1 MKMENRKTPLI
12 SVVVPIYKVEKY
24 LVKCVDSIRNQTL
37 KDIEIILVDDGSP
50 DRCGQMC
57 DELAEEDDRITVV
70 HKENGGLSDARNA
83 GIDAAKAKL
92 VAFID
97 SDDYIDPDMME
108 FLYNNLVKAGA
119 DLSVCGLC
127 HHFGEVIQIS
137 EDKLNGYRVADTKEA
152 IRLEL
157 TEVPV
162 TAVNKLYKKSLFEH
176 VRFPKGKLYE
186 DAHTMTP
193 VILETSRVVY
203 DIQPKYHYIHRE
215 DSITTKNFRMQSLS
229 LIEANEN
236 NMKLIVARYP
246 ELREPAEFRYF
257 WSFFWILE
265 YILRSSSLD
274 EEAIRKKKE
283 ICKLLKKNTWKIVT
297 NSYFTK
303 TRKISALILF
313 FSSTLYE
320 KTAKMYMKHQYANPS
335 AKPE

>member
-1 MKMENRKTPLI
+1 MRNSTTPLI
-12 SVVVPIYKVEKY
+12 SVVVPIYKVEEY
-24 LVKCVDSIRNQTL
+24 LVKCVDSIRNQTIPN
-37 KDIEIILVDDGSP
+37 IEIVLVDDGSP
-50 DRCGQMC
+50 DRCGEMC
-57 DELAEEDDRITVV
+57 DELAMEDDRITVV
-70 HKENGGLSDARNA
+70 HKKNGGLSDARNA
-83 GIDAAKAKL
+83 GIDAAKADL

-97 SDDYIDPDMME
+97 SDDYIEPDMME
-108 FLYNNLVKAGA
+108 FLYNNLIKADA

-127 HHFGEVIQIS
+127 HHFGNVIQLA
-137 EDKLNGYRVADTKEA
+137 EDKLEGYYVADTKEA

-193 VILETSRVVY
+193 VILKTQRVVY

-236 NMKLIVARYP
+236 NMKQIISKFP
-246 ELREPAEFRYF
+246 ELWEPAEFRYF

-265 YILRSSSLD
+265 YMLRSTALD
-274 EEAIRKKKE
+274 EEAKQKKKE
-283 ICKLLKKNTWKIVT
+283 IYRLLRKNTWKIIK
-297 NSYFTK
+297 NQYFTR

-313 FSSTLYE
+313 FSSTMYE
-320 KTAKMYMKHQYANPS
+320 MTAKMYMRRQYANPS

>member
-1 MKMENRKTPLI
+1 MDNRKTPLI
-12 SVVVPIYKVEKY
+12 SVIVPVYKVEEY
-24 LVKCVDSIRNQTL
+24 LVKCVDSIRNQSM

-50 DRCGQMC
+50 DHCGLMC
-57 DELAEEDDRITVV
+57 DELAEEDNRITVV
-70 HKENGGLSDARNA
+70 HKDNGGLSDARNA
-83 GIDAAKAKL
+83 GIDVARADL

-108 FLYNNLVKAGA
+108 FLYNNLRKADA

-127 HHFGEVIQIS
+127 HHFGDVIQLS
-137 EDKLNGYRVADTKEA
+137 EDKLNGYHVADTEEA

-162 TAVNKLYKKSLFEH
+162 TAVNKLYKKSLFDH

-193 VILETSRVVY
+193 VILETRRVVY

-215 DSITTKNFRMQSLS
+215 NSITTKNFRMQSLS

-236 NMKLIVARYP
+236 NMRLILDRYP
-246 ELREPAEFRYF
+246 ELKKPAEFRYY

-265 YILRSSSLD
+265 YMLRSDSLN
-274 EEAIRKKKE
+274 EEAVRKKQE
-283 ICKLLKKNTWKIVT
+283 IYKLLRKNTWKIIT
-297 NSYFTK
+297 NPCFTK

-313 FSSTLYE
+313 FSSTMYE
-320 KTAKMYMKHQYANPS
+320 KTAKMYMQRQYASPS

>member
-1 MKMENRKTPLI
+1 MKMDNRKIPLI
-12 SVVVPIYKVEKY
+12 SVIVPIYKVEEY

-37 KDIEIILVDDGSP
+37 KDIEIVLVDDGSP

-57 DELAEEDDRITVV
+57 DELAKEDDRITVV
-70 HKENGGLSDARNA
+70 HKENGGLSDARNV
-83 GIDAAKAKL
+83 GIDSAKADL

-97 SDDYIDPDMME
+97 SDDYIDLDMME
-108 FLYNNLVKAGA
+108 FLYNNLVKADA
-119 DLSVCGLC
+119 DLSVCGMI
-127 HHFGEVIQIS
+127 HHFGDVIQLS
-137 EDKLNGYRVADTKEA
+137 PDTLNGYHVAETKEA

-193 VILETSRVVY
+193 VILETRKVVY

-236 NMKLIVARYP
+236 NMKLILARYP

-265 YILRSSSLD
+265 YMLRSTELD
-274 EEAIRKKKE
+274 EEAKRKKKE
-283 ICKLLKKNTWKIVT
+283 IYRMLKKNTWKIIT
-297 NSYFTK
+297 NACFTK

-313 FSSTLYE
+313 FSSALYE
-320 KTAKMYMKHQYANPS
+320 RTAKMYMRRQYANPS

>member
-1 MKMENRKTPLI
+1 MDSKKMPLI
-12 SVVVPIYKVEKY
+12 SVIVPIYKVEDY
-24 LVKCVDSIRNQTL
+24 LGKCVESIRKQTL

-50 DRCGQMC
+50 DRCGQIC
-57 DELAEEDDRITVV
+57 DELANEDDRITVV
-70 HKENGGLSDARNA
+70 HKRNGGLSDARNA
-83 GIDAAKAKL
+83 GIDVAKADL

-108 FLYNNLVKAGA
+108 FLYNNIVAADA

-127 HHFGEVIQIS
+127 HHFGDVIQIS
-137 EDKLNGYRVADTKEA
+137 PDTLNGYHVAETKEA

-162 TAVNKLYKKSLFEH
+162 TAVNKLYKKSLFDN

-193 VILETSRVVY
+193 LILETKRVVY

-215 DSITTKNFRMQSLS
+215 DSITTKDFRMQSLS

-236 NMKLIVARYP
+236 NMRMIVAKYP
-246 ELREPAEFRYF
+246 ELRDPAEFRYF
-257 WSFFWILE
+257 WSYFWILE
-265 YILRSSSLD
+265 YMLRSASLGK
-274 EEAIRKKKE
+274 EAICKKRE
-283 ICKLLKKNTWKIVT
+283 IFRLLKKNTWKIIK

-303 TRKISALILF
+303 TRKMSAIILF
-313 FSSTLYE
+313 FNSALYE
-320 KTAKMYMKHQYANPS
+320 KTAKLYMHRQYANPS